1 MRHFLSKTSPWLVAL
16 TLVIS
21 SLTTSADDSEGT
33 AIRALD
39 NFFDALSIENY
50 GDGSLE
56 RSVSEDFL
64 IFEMGQRF
72 TLDQFKSFL
81 ASADYAN
88 WKSTQWT
95 LSDTTVTSVNGMTHV
110 SYKNT
115 GVFVFPSPD
124 SPTTL
129 IEQRNIWLESALLV
143 IEGGEVKMKFLQ
155 SENIFRE
162 EIALDANE

>member
-1 MRHFLSKTSPWLVAL
+1 MKNLLSKITLSLLVFILAS
-16 TLVIS
+16 S
-21 SLTTSADDSEGT
+21 SLTASAQDSETT
-33 AIRALD
+33 AIRALE
-39 NFFDALSIENY
+39 NFFNALSIENY

-81 ASADYAN
+81 ASADYN
-88 WKSTQWT
+88 TWKSTQWT
-95 LSDTTVTSVNGMTHV
+95 LSEATVTSVNGMTHV

-115 GVFVFPSPD
+115 GVFVFPSQDAPA
-124 SPTTL
+124 SL
-129 IEQRNIWLESALLV
+129 IEQRNVWLESALLV
-143 IEGGEVKMKFLQ
+143 IEDGEVKLKFLQ

-162 EIALDANE
+162 ERVLGTHK

>member
-1 MRHFLSKTSPWLVAL
+1 MKNLLSKITLSLLVFILAS
-16 TLVIS
+16 S
-21 SLTTSADDSEGT
+21 SLTASAQDSETT
-33 AIRALD
+33 AIRALE
-39 NFFDALSIENY
+39 NFFNALSIENY

-81 ASADYAN
+81 ASADYN
-88 WKSTQWT
+88 TWKSTQWT
-95 LSDTTVTSVNGMTHV
+95 LSEATVTSVSGMTHV

-115 GVFVFPSPD
+115 GVFVFPSQDAPA
-124 SPTTL
+124 SL
-129 IEQRNIWLESALLV
+129 IEQRNVWLESALLV
-143 IEGGEVKMKFLQ
+143 IEDGEVKLKFLQ

-162 EIALDANE
+162 EIDLGTHK